1 MNEKEVKIYKYI
13 NSDPDVEEIRMHIN
27 SIAGQIVYNGVIQGT
42 DPKNTIQVA
51 AEGTT
56 LRFTKNLTQPVYAQV
71 IA

>member
-27 SIAGQIVYNGVIQGT
+27 FNGFIQGT